1 MWSQE
6 LTGSSVSKMCAPLCY
21 ITKPSLFLFFK
32 GWLIFNYTDKL
43 KFLLMS
49 SASPPNTTSR
59 IMLLYFYRSPH
70 PLHIMILESLGDREL
85 EPEEKN
91 FLLPSGRNFRMTES
105 VEKFRIM
112 VPCQWGIAYF
122 FLYCEENLIY
132 REHTREPK
140 YHTSH
145 FLLILS
151 FLR

>member
-1 MWSQE
+1 
-6 LTGSSVSKMCAPLCY
+6 
-21 ITKPSLFLFFK
+21 
-32 GWLIFNYTDKL
+32 
-43 KFLLMS
+43 MS
-49 SASPPNTTSR
+49 SASPPNTTTR
-59 IMLLYFYRSPH
+59 IMLLYFYSSPH

-85 EPEEKN
+85 EPGEKN

-151 FLR
+151 FLRQNFCVLKNKVITGATALRNEIPGYTTVLRGQTKGDFKGVD